1 MTDDLATREFVR
13 EDLGVLWAYQL
24 WADGPAQP
32 LDPQAAQAWLANPAA
47 EGFLWLHLNLA
58 NNAALPWLRRGTPL
72 PDAFDEALASG
83 TRSTRIERDEDALI
97 GVVNDVSFDFAYEPT
112 DTSTLWVLAERRLLV
127 TCRRQPLRS
136 VDRLRSAVKSGQ
148 PFRSSVDLLA
158 HLMRDQADVL
168 IDIVRKVSERV
179 DDVEDEL
186 LAGRLQT
193 KRVRLGKLRR
203 LLVRLQR
210 LLAPEP
216 GSLFRLLQHPPAW
229 MPEDDIQELRQSTE
243 EFSVALR
250 DIGALQERIKLLQE
264 EIAAEVAEGNSKVLF
279 ALTVVTVLAL
289 PVNMIAG
296 LFGMN
301 VGGIPLADSAHG
313 FATVV
318 TLVVSIT
325 ALLAWLAFRD
335 RDR

>member
-1 MTDDLATREFVR
+1 MEFVR
-13 EDLGVLWAYQL
+13 QDLGVLWVYQFL
-24 WADGPAQP
+24 PQ
-32 LDPQAAQAWLANPAA
+32 QAAQALDLESAKRWLAEPSAT
-47 EGFLWLHLNLA
+47 GFLWLHLNLA
-58 NNAALPWLRRGTPL
+58 NNAALPWLRDAAPI
-72 PDAFDEALASG
+72 PDAFEEALSSG
-83 TRSTRIERDEDALI
+83 TRSTRIERDEECLI
-97 GVVNDVSFDFAYEPT
+97 GVVNDVSFDFNFEPT
-112 DTSTLWVLAERRLLV
+112 DTSTMWLLAQQHFLV

-136 VDRLRSAVKSGQ
+136 VDQLRGAVKLGQ
-148 PFRSSVDLLA
+148 PFGSSVDLLA

-168 IDIVRKVSERV
+168 IDIVRKVSGRV

-186 LAGRLQT
+186 LAGRLET
-193 KRVRLGKLRR
+193 KRVRLGKQRR

-229 MPEDDIQELRQSTE
+229 MVEDDIQELRQSTE

-250 DIGALQERIKLLQE
+250 DIGSLQERIKLLQE
-264 EIAAEVAEGNSKVLF
+264 EIAAEVAESNNKSLF
-279 ALTVVTVLAL
+279 MLTAATVLAL
-289 PVNMIAG
+289 PINMVAG

-301 VGGIPLADSAHG
+301 VGGVPLAASDHG
-313 FATVV
+313 FAAIVV
-318 TLVVSIT
+318 LVVGLT

>member
-1 MTDDLATREFVR
+1 MEFVR
-13 EDLGVLWAYQL
+13 QDLGVLWVYQFL
-24 WADGPAQP
+24 PQQAARE
-32 LDPQAAQAWLANPAA
+32 LDPESAKRWLAEAPTT
-47 EGFLWLHLNLA
+47 GFLWIHLNLA
-58 NNAALPWLRRGTPL
+58 NNGALPWLRDATQI
-72 PDAFDEALASG
+72 PDAFDEALSSG
-83 TRSTRIERDEDALI
+83 TRSTRIERDEESLI
-97 GVVNDVSFDFAYEPT
+97 GVVNDVSFDFNFEPT
-112 DTSTLWVLAERRLLV
+112 DTSTMWLLAEQRLLV

-136 VDRLRSAVKSGQ
+136 VDRLRGAVKLGQ

-168 IDIVRKVSERV
+168 IDIVRKVSGRV

-193 KRVRLGKLRR
+193 KRVRLGKQRR

-229 MPEDDIQELRQSTE
+229 IAEDDIQELRQSTE

-250 DIGALQERIKLLQE
+250 DIGSLQERIKLLQE
-264 EIAAEVAEGNSKVLF
+264 EIAAEVAESNNKSLF
-279 ALTVVTVLAL
+279 MLTAATVLAL
-289 PVNMIAG
+289 PINMVAG

-301 VGGIPLADSAHG
+301 VGGVPLADSSHG
-313 FATVV
+313 FAAIVM
-318 TLVVSIT
+318 LVVSLT
-325 ALLAWLAFRD
+325 ALLAWLVFRD

>member
-1 MTDDLATREFVR
+1 MGGEFVR
-13 EDLGVLWAYQL
+13 DDIGVLWAYQL
-24 WADGPAQP
+24 FPDEPAQA
-32 LDPQAAQAWLANPAA
+32 LDPDAARRWLDNPEA
-47 EGFLWLHLNLA
+47 EGFVWLHLNLA
-58 NNAALPWLRRGTPL
+58 NNGALPWLKGAAEV
-72 PDAFDEALASG
+72 PDAFDEALSSG
-83 TRSTRIERDEDALI
+83 SRSTRIERDEDALI
-97 GVVNDVSFDFAYEPT
+97 GVVNDVSFDFAFEPT
-112 DTSTLWVLAERRLLV
+112 DTATLWVLADRRFLV

-136 VDRLRSAVKSGQ
+136 VDKLRSAVKAGL

-168 IDIVRKVSERV
+168 IDIVRKVSDRV

-186 LAGRLQT
+186 LAGRLET

-203 LLVRLQR
+203 LLLRLQR

-229 MPEDDIQELRQSTE
+229 MAEGDIQELRQSTE

-250 DIGALQERIKLLQE
+250 DISSLQERIKLLQE
-264 EIAAEVAEGNSKVLF
+264 EIAAQVAESNGKTLF

-289 PVNMIAG
+289 PVNMTAG

-301 VGGIPLADSAHG
+301 VGGIPFAEGKHG
-313 FATVV
+313 FALVAG
-318 TLVVSIT
+318 LVVGLT

>member
-1 MTDDLATREFVR
+1 MEFVR
-13 EDLGVLWAYQL
+13 QDLGVLWVYQFL
-24 WADGPAQP
+24 PQ
-32 LDPQAAQAWLANPAA
+32 QAAQELDLESAKRWLSEPSAT
-47 EGFLWLHLNLA
+47 GFLWLHLNLA
-58 NNAALPWLRRGTPL
+58 NNAALPWLRDAAPI
-72 PDAFDEALASG
+72 PDAFEEALSSG
-83 TRSTRIERDEDALI
+83 TRSTRIERDEECLI
-97 GVVNDVSFDFAYEPT
+97 GVVNDVSFDFNFEPT
-112 DTSTLWVLAERRLLV
+112 DTSTMWLLAQQRFLV

-136 VDRLRSAVKSGQ
+136 VDQLRGAVKLGQ
-148 PFRSSVDLLA
+148 PFGSSVDLLA

-168 IDIVRKVSERV
+168 IDIVRKVSGRV

-186 LAGRLQT
+186 LAGRLET
-193 KRVRLGKLRR
+193 KRVRLGKQRR

-229 MPEDDIQELRQSTE
+229 MVEDDIQELRQSTE

-250 DIGALQERIKLLQE
+250 DIGSLQERIKLLQE
-264 EIAAEVAEGNSKVLF
+264 EIAAEVAESNNKSLF
-279 ALTVVTVLAL
+279 MLTAATVLAL
-289 PVNMIAG
+289 PINMVAG

-301 VGGIPLADSAHG
+301 VGGVPLAASDHG
-313 FATVV
+313 FAAIVV
-318 TLVVSIT
+318 LVVGLT

>member
-1 MTDDLATREFVR
+1 MSTDFIRDDIGL
-13 EDLGVLWAYQL
+13 LWAYEFFEHKPARPLEPDAARQWL
-24 WADGPAQP
+24 AKSPAQ
-32 LDPQAAQAWLANPAA
+32 
-47 EGFLWLHLNLA
+47 GFLWLHLNLA
-58 NNAALPWLRRGTPL
+58 NNAALPWLKGSTEVSS
-72 PDAFDEALASG
+72 AFDEALASG
-83 TRSTRIERDEDALI
+83 TRSTRIERDEDTLI
-97 GVVNDVSFDFAYEPT
+97 GVVNDISFDFSFEPT
-112 DTSTLWVLAERRLLV
+112 DTATLWLLADHRVLV

-136 VDRLRSAVKSGQ
+136 VDKLRGAVKSGQ

-168 IDIVRKVSERV
+168 IDIVRQASARV

-186 LAGRLQT
+186 LAGRLQA
-193 KRVRLGKLRR
+193 KRLRLGKLRR
-203 LLVRLQR
+203 MLVRLQR

-216 GSLFRLLQHPPAW
+216 GSLFRLLQHPPQW
-229 MPEDDIQELRQSTE
+229 IQEDDIQELRQSTE

-250 DIGALQERIKLLQE
+250 DISALQERIKLVQE
-264 EIAAEVAEGNSKVLF
+264 EIAAEVAEGNSKTLF

-301 VGGIPLADSAHG
+301 VGGIPFAQHSHG

-318 TLVVSIT
+318 SLVVGLT